1 MGMEPVQVVREMC
14 RRCMADDPKL
24 TAGIGGDN
32 MTCLLVML
40 HHHAFTHSPPPPP
53 HEKTKEGDNVD
64 VEH

>member
-1 MGMEPVQVVREMC
+1 
-14 RRCMADDPKL
+14 MADDPKL